1 MRKLILITATFV
13 TAFSGIAHAESPN
26 LGLLA
31 ERMQQE
37 AQASQDRSSKT
48 ATFGFSNPI
57 RLAPAHLPTKSHT
70 QPIGVSPEATEL
82 RRTLFGR

>member
-13 TAFSGIAHAESPN
+13 TAFSGFAFAESPN
-26 LGLLA
+26 LGLQA
-31 ERMQQE
+31 ERRQQE
-37 AQASQDRSSKT
+37 AQANQDRSPET
-48 ATFGFSNPI
+48 ATFGFSNPN
-57 RLAPAHLPTKSHT
+57 RLAPAHLPTQTVK